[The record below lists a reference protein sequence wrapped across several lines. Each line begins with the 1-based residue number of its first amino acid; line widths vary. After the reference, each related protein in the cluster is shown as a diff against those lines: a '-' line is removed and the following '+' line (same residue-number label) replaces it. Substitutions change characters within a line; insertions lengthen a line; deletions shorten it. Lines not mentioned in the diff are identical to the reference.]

1 MDADD
6 FGIDFIFLRQN
17 NMTSHG
23 IQPHN
28 IKAAATWNAGGL
40 HYDRIS
46 QTIADS
52 IEHCVNRLAPR
63 PGERV
68 LDVATGTGWTAR
80 RVAARGATVTG
91 VDLGADLIEAARVAA
106 AEARLNI
113 DFRVGDAEKLAFE
126 GQSFDAVISTCGVM
140 FVRNPEAA
148 AAELARVCRKG
159 GRLGLTTWPADGTIA
174 GLFKVMKPYMPE
186 PPSPPPPS
194 PFEWGSG
201 ERVKQLLGS
210 AFDLCFETGTTVLR
224 EPSGLAVWE
233 LFVAG
238 YGPTKSLAANLD
250 PERRESLKRDFIA
263 YHDSFKAELG
273 VAMPRDYLV
282 AIGIRK

>member
-1 MDADD
+1 
-6 FGIDFIFLRQN
+6 
-17 NMTSHG
+17 MTQT

-28 IKAAATWNAGGL
+28 IKTAATWNAGGQ
-40 HYDRIS
+40 HYDKIS

-52 IEHCVNRLAPR
+52 IEHCVIRLAPR

-80 RVAARGATVTG
+80 RVAARGAMVIG
-91 VDLGADLIEAARVAA
+91 VDLGADLIEAARAA
-106 AEARLNI
+106 AADARFNI
-113 DFRVGDAEKLAFE
+113 DFRVGDAEKLPFE
-126 GQSFDAVISTCGVM
+126 DQSFGAVISTCGVM
-140 FVRNPEAA
+140 FVRDPDAA

-186 PPSPPPPS
+186 PPSPSPPS
-194 PFEWGSG
+194 PFEWGSR
-201 ERVKQLLGS
+201 ERVQQLLGS
-210 AFDLCFETGTTVLR
+210 AFDLRFEIGTTVLR
-224 EPSGLAVWE
+224 EPNGLAVWE

-238 YGPTKSLAANLD
+238 YGPTKSLAASLD
-250 PERRESLKRDFIA
+250 SERRESLKRDFIA
-263 YHDSFKAELG
+263 FHDSFKTELG

-282 AIGIRK
+282 TIGVRK

>member
-1 MDADD
+1 MCFSKEVD
-6 FGIDFIFLRQN
+6 
-17 NMTSHG
+17 MTQA

-28 IKAAATWNAGGL
+28 VKAAATWNAGGQ
-40 HYDRIS
+40 HYDKIS
-46 QTIADS
+46 HTIADS
-52 IEHCVNRLAPR
+52 IDHCVIRLAPR
-63 PGERV
+63 PGERI

-80 RVAARGATVTG
+80 RVAARGAAVTG
-91 VDLGADLIEAARVAA
+91 IDLGADLIEAAKSAA
-106 AEARLNI
+106 ADARLKI
-113 DFRVGDAEKLAFE
+113 DFRIGDAEKLAFKD
-126 GQSFDAVISTCGVM
+126 QSFDAIISTCGVM
-140 FVRNPEAA
+140 FVRDPQAA

-194 PFEWGSG
+194 PFEWGNR
-201 ERVKQLLGS
+201 ERVRQLLGS
-210 AFDLCFETGTTVLR
+210 AFDLRFETGTTVLR

-238 YGPTKSLAANLD
+238 YGPTKSLAANLE

-263 YHDSFKAELG
+263 YHDGFKTELG

-282 AIGIRK
+282 TIGIRK

>member
-1 MDADD
+1 MAS
-6 FGIDFIFLRQN
+6 QA
-17 NMTSHG
+17 

-28 IKAAATWNAGGL
+28 LKTAATWNAGGQ
-40 HYDRIS
+40 HYDKIS

-52 IEHCVNRLAPR
+52 IEHCVIRLEPR

-68 LDVATGTGWTAR
+68 LDVATGTGWAAR

-91 VDLGADLIEAARVAA
+91 VDLGADLLEAAKAAA
-106 AEARLNI
+106 AEIPITI
-113 DFRVGDAEKLAFE
+113 DFRVGDAEKLPFE
-126 GQSFDAVISTCGVM
+126 DQSFDAVISTCGVM
-140 FVRNPEAA
+140 FVRNHQAA

-159 GRLGLTTWPADGTIA
+159 GRLGLTTWPADGTVA

-194 PFEWGSG
+194 PFEWGNQ
-201 ERVKQLLGS
+201 ENVRQLLGS
-210 AFDLCFETGTTVLR
+210 AFDLRFETGTTVLR

-238 YGPTKSLAANLD
+238 YGPTKSLVLNLD

-263 YHDSFKAELG
+263 YHERFKTELG

-282 AIGIRK
+282 TIGIRR

>member
-1 MDADD
+1 MAS
-6 FGIDFIFLRQN
+6 Q
-17 NMTSHG
+17 G

-28 IKAAATWNAGGL
+28 LKPAATWNAGGKD
-40 HYDRIS
+40 YERIS
-46 QTIADS
+46 ETIADS
-52 IEHCVNRLAPR
+52 IEHCVIRLAPR

-91 VDLGADLIEAARVAA
+91 VDLGTDLIEAAKTAA
-106 AEARLNI
+106 AESRFHI
-113 DFRVGDAEKLAFE
+113 DFRVGDAEKLPFE
-126 GQSFDAVISTCGVM
+126 DQSFDAVISTCGVM
-140 FVRNPEAA
+140 FVSDPKAA

-174 GLFKVMKPYMPE
+174 GLFKVMKPYMPA
-186 PPSPPPPS
+186 PPSSPPPS
-194 PFEWGSG
+194 PFEWGSQ
-201 ERVKQLLGS
+201 ENVRQLLS
-210 AFDLCFETGTTVLR
+210 AAFDLRFETGTTVLL

-233 LFVAG
+233 LFVTG

-263 YHDSFKAELG
+263 YHESFKTDLG

-282 AIGIRK
+282 TIGIRK